1 MRCGTERVGT
11 SNRSITILGS
21 KEDGGRILQQQKI
34 TKIALAAELKH
45 WQTSD
50 SAYLCLTDDSQ
61 IISD

>member
-1 MRCGTERVGT
+1 MERVGT

-21 KEDGGRILQQQKI
+21 KEGGAEYCNNKKI